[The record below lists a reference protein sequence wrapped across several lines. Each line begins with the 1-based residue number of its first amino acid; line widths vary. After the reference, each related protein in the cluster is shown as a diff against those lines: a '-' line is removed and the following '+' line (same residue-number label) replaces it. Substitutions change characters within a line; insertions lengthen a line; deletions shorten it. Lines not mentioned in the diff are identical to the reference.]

1 MCLAII
7 RFQTHILTA
16 GSVAMMIPLSDAKQ
30 VTHPKPESKSRLT
43 SLQLETLTQDQRAV
57 YDAINRP
64 PRGQLGFNGPY
75 AAYVKAPRIG
85 GPAQALGAAVR
96 FDTACPENFKKIA
109 SCIVGQF
116 YQAKFEFA
124 AQTPYA
130 LKAGLSP
137 SVVDALRTGER
148 PAFDTP
154 DEDLIYDFCRQLV
167 HTRHVEDDTY
177 ARARELIGETQ
188 LVELVATIAYY
199 TTVCITLNA
208 FDIPLAPGM
217 TDPFPDT

>member
-1 MCLAII
+1 
-7 RFQTHILTA
+7 
-16 GSVAMMIPLSDAKQ
+16 MIPLTGKNRVMRQ
-30 VTHPKPESKSRLT
+30 VPREMKEAINLMPETKPRL
-43 SLQLETLTQDQRAV
+43 SPMRLETLTPDQRAV
-57 YDAINRP
+57 YDAVNRP
-64 PRGQLGFNGPY
+64 PRGTLGFNGPY
-75 AAYVKAPRIG
+75 TPYIKAPKIG

-96 FDTACPENFKKIA
+96 FDTECPENFKKIA
-109 SCIVGQF
+109 SCIVGQH

-130 LKAGLSP
+130 LKAGLSEA
-137 SVVDALRTGER
+137 VVDALRRGER
-148 PAFDTP
+148 PDFDDP

-167 HTRHVEDDTY
+167 HTRHVEDDIY
-177 ARARELIGETQ
+177 ARVRALIGETQ

-217 TDPFPDT
+217 TDPFPDA